1 MGAPSANADIRLRG
15 PAHLGPPLRR
25 KIAGSRPAMTS
36 LEGIYEPT
44 MDEAALLEVSRD
56 AVIVVL
62 KIGTPIML
70 ISLIVGLIISLFQA
84 LTQIQEATLTFVPK
98 ILVVFVSLL
107 LLAPFMLHVLT
118 DFTEQLMQRIVG

>member
-1 MGAPSANADIRLRG
+1 
-15 PAHLGPPLRR
+15 
-25 KIAGSRPAMTS
+25 
-36 LEGIYEPT
+36 
-44 MDEAALLEVSRD
+44 MDEAALLEVARD
-56 AVIVVL
+56 AVIVIL

-70 ISLIVGLIISLFQA
+70 ISLIVGLVISLFQA

-107 LLAPFMLHVLT
+107 LLAPFMLHTLT